1 MFARIFWSHMPAYKS
16 CLAIGLSLLLPSLQA
31 RNGSA
36 TPRQQSSAPNSAA
49 VAPELFSPGVI
60 PGPAN
65 DGSPTFSPDGNTLF
79 FTRSTANWGAILES
93 HKLNGQWS
101 QPALASFSGEWPDSS
116 PSMAPDGT
124 YVVFQSTRP
133 AVPLTVRPKE
143 GEPIK
148 GVVSNLW

>member
-60 PGPAN
+60 SGPAN
-65 DGSPTFSPDGNTLF
+65 DGSPTFAPDGNTLF
-79 FTRSTANWGAILES
+79 FTRRTAAWSAIVES
-93 HKLNGQWS
+93 HRVAGEWS
-101 QPALASFSGEWPDSS
+101 QPQLASFSGEYSDSS
-116 PSMAPDGT
+116 PGMAPDGS
-124 YVVFQSTRP
+124 YLVF
-133 AVPLTVRPKE
+133 
-143 GEPIK
+143 
-148 GVVSNLW
+148 